1 MRYVGRIGLCWSN
14 GLRVPRQTAHPYHLV
29 SCHPYVLLPSSA
41 KKELPGWISPFVLWP
56 VMFNSFHSFRRVKGL
71 ETWVCLYHLLSICLR
86 RRKGT
91 RWIGWNSGHC
101 SPYFHHLR
109 LAEPFAAG
117 SFRLVKCLAFD
128 YEVSQ
133 QSCGPA
139 NMGWCRRQLLQ
150 RLPSKIPPIDMLEGS
165 WNRQRIH
172 SQL

>member
-1 MRYVGRIGLCWSN
+1 
-14 GLRVPRQTAHPYHLV
+14 
-29 SCHPYVLLPSSA
+29 
-41 KKELPGWISPFVLWP
+41 
-56 VMFNSFHSFRRVKGL
+56 MFNSFHSFRRVKGL

-128 YEVSQ
+128 YEVSHSLVVRRTWDGAGG
-133 QSCGPA
+133 SCY
-139 NMGWCRRQLLQ
+139 NVSRVKYLQ
-150 RLPSKIPPIDMLEGS
+150 
-165 WNRQRIH
+165 
-172 SQL
+172 